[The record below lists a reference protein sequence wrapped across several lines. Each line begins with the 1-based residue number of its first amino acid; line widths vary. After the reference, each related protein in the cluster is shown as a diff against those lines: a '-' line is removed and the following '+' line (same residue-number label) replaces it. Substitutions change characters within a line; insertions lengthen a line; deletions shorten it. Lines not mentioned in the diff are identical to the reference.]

1 METAS
6 VPAPSPSSDDT
17 AAATAIPPAP
27 RLAPVHPL
35 SPPPPPPVPAADHE
49 DSLNLLSLA
58 GPVIA
63 KRVAPVAGAVAGVVV
78 ITWLIRRVRRRNAVL
93 NHRGP
98 RSRVTWG
105 SGGARASQGGC
116 WRDSRDSK

>member
-1 METAS
+1 

-17 AAATAIPPAP
+17 AATTAIPPAP

-35 SPPPPPPVPAADHE
+35 SPPPPPPAPVADHE

-63 KRVAPVAGAVAGVVV
+63 KRVAPIAGAVTGVIA
-78 ITWLIRRVRRRNAVL
+78 ITWLIRRIRRR
-93 NHRGP
+93 
-98 RSRVTWG
+98 
-105 SGGARASQGGC
+105 AS
-116 WRDSRDSK
+116 